1 MSLYFVFTIDGDWN
15 KYFCSGLPAAQRR
28 PDKKKLLGLIRHE
41 IAVASA
47 ANGRFLHFVHS
58 SPVTRDF
65 FLQPE
70 FISLWKE
77 IKSRGGCVG
86 VHCHDEHLYRDSRFD
101 DTEKMEKAIQALTE
115 GLSKEGLE
123 PISYRGGYMAF
134 CAQSIPILERKG
146 LFLDFSCDP
155 GRYLRHEGEL
165 ISDWT
170 GAPDNYYR
178 LSYEDHRK
186 PGKSKVFE
194 IPLGKAGGSSL
205 YIDTTSLI
213 GIWKA
218 AKALAKKSRTEKKDI
233 IVSALSH
240 TYEFSSLL
248 KRIKIK
254 FALVIC
260 KRYGTFINDKEVME
274 IVEKQGR

>member
-1 MSLYFVFTIDGDWN
+1 MSIYFVFTIDGDWD

-41 IAVASA
+41 IGIASA

-86 VHCHDEHLYRDSRFD
+86 VHCHDEEERDGYKDSI
-101 DTEKMEKAIQALTE
+101 TSLAQALRE
-115 GLSKEGLE
+115 KGLN

-134 CAQSIPILERKG
+134 SEKTIPVLEENTL
-146 LFLDFSCDP
+146 LFDFSCDP
-155 GRYLRHEGEL
+155 GRYLKLKGRVVA
-165 ISDWT
+165 DWR
-170 GAPDNYYR
+170 GAPENFYR

-218 AKALAKKSRTEKKDI
+218 AKALAKKSSEEKKDI
-233 IVSALSH
+233 IVSVLSH

-254 FALVIC
+254 LALVIC
-260 KRYGTFINDKEVME
+260 TRYGKFINDKEVME